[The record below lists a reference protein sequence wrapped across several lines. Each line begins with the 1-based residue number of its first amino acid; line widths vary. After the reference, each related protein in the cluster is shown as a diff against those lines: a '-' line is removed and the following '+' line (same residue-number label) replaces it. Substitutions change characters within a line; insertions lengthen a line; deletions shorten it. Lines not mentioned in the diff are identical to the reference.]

1 MHDGRKL
8 NAKNSNI
15 NSILK
20 ENKDVIMNANF
31 PEIDHVV

>member
-20 ENKDVIMNANF
+20 ENTDVIMNANF